1 MYDTILLQIN
11 EKMMTPHQQNGAKI
25 EYIVQKNKNAYD

>member
-1 MYDTILLQIN
+1 MYDKYYYKSIK
-11 EKMMTPHQQNGAKI
+11 KMTLHQQNGAKI